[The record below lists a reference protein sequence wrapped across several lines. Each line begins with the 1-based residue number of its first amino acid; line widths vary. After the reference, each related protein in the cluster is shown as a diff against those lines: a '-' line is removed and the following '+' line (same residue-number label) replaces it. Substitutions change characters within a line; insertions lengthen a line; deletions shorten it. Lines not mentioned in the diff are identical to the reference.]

1 MQRIPTTDTTL
12 RLRRMPYT
20 LLCMAHQL
28 EPVVK
33 ERNCAVTSSSRRS
46 EDRIRSLSEK
56 LLKAEGEEFYR
67 LAAEL
72 RAAISK
78 HIEGVRTKLAEYPPP
93 HHRRRSSD

>member
-1 MQRIPTTDTTL
+1 
-12 RLRRMPYT
+12 MPYT

-28 EPVVK
+28 EAVVK
-33 ERNCAVTSSSRRS
+33 ERNCAVTTSSSRRS

-78 HIEGVRTKLAEYPPP
+78 HIEGVRTKLAEYPPT

>member
-1 MQRIPTTDTTL
+1 
-12 RLRRMPYT
+12 
-20 LLCMAHQL
+20 MAHQL

-33 ERNCAVTSSSRRS
+33 NATALVTSSSRRS

-56 LLKAEGEEFYR
+56 LLKAEGEEFYS

-78 HIEGVRTKLAEYPPP
+78 HIDGVRTKLAEYPAP
-93 HHRRRSSD
+93 HHRRRSFDYCFQCIERRENI